1 MLLRRLTAPT
11 RHVRHPEKGQCH
23 RRGQFFPTV
32 QSVAC
37 SELLTVRERDRPE
50 ENASCCDP
58 DKDATEWQVG
68 ESKSELSR
76 LRTSYSESFRER
88 AASQGRQRLESSA
101 RHTDKKKRRE
111 SPPAAR

>member
-1 MLLRRLTAPT
+1 MFHEYESALMLLRRLTAPT

-68 ESKSELSR
+68 ES
-76 LRTSYSESFRER
+76 
-88 AASQGRQRLESSA
+88 QRLAVFA
-101 RHTDKKKRRE
+101 RGYGEPRKLQSENSYPHSCRE
-111 SPPAAR
+111 GKPILPF